1 MSGLERLTP
10 EQARARDAVR
20 QPEAPPADAAFR
32 ARLKHDFTSGRIA
45 AGAGARR
52 VRSGPTPSGHLGR
65 VALPLAAAAALLAV
79 GVLNRGPAFTL
90 GAARGDGIVVVDG
103 VPVPMSHREELAR
116 RMRAG
121 ARVRVPDGA
130 ELEIASPGHAA
141 IQLTGGT
148 DVALPASPGRWFGR
162 SARLEVRAGELR
174 ITTGPRFHGAR
185 LEIETPEAAVTVTG
199 TTLAVICEPAGTCV
213 CVLDGRVAVG
223 RKGENGAMIDAG
235 HLRYVFNDSRPPASD
250 AMRPT
255 ERVKLAMFRDAKR
268 TELEAGAK

>member
-1 MSGLERLTP
+1 MTGLERLTP
-10 EQARARDAVR
+10 EQTRAREAVR
-20 QPEAPPADAAFR
+20 QFEAPPADAAFR
-32 ARLKHDFTSGRIA
+32 ARLEHDFTSGRIA
-45 AGAGARR
+45 AGAATTR
-52 VRSGPTPSGHLGR
+52 VRSGHPMVLLR
-65 VALPLAAAAALLAV
+65 RAAVPLAAAAALLAV
-79 GVLNRGPAFTL
+79 SLLNRGPAFTL

-103 VPVPMSHREELAR
+103 VPVPMTHREELAR

-121 ARVRVPDGA
+121 ARARVPDGV
-130 ELEIASPGHAA
+130 ELEIASPGYAA

-162 SARLEVRAGELR
+162 TARLEVRSGELR

-223 RKGENGAMIDAG
+223 RKGESGAMIDAG
-235 HLRYVFNDSRPPASD
+235 HLRYVFNDSRPPASE

-255 ERVKLAMFRDAKR
+255 ERVTLAMFRDAKR
-268 TELEAGAK
+268 TEMEAGAK